1 MRNSFIRIV
10 LITSNGTYLK
20 LIIFLFKERLVIH
33 SIVEDIKRKVC
44 LGGMMCLLQKKIN
57 SPVLVEGHTRTSAK
71 NQQCNYCT
79 LQVRHEIVVIPSLLY
94 VED

>member
-1 MRNSFIRIV
+1 MPNSFIRIV

-44 LGGMMCLLQKKIN
+44 LGGMMCLLQKN
-57 SPVLVEGHTRTSAK
+57 
-71 NQQCNYCT
+71 
-79 LQVRHEIVVIPSLLY
+79 
-94 VED
+94 

>member
-10 LITSNGTYLK
+10 LITPDGTYLK

-44 LGGMMCLLQKKIN
+44 LGGMMCLLQKN
-57 SPVLVEGHTRTSAK
+57 
-71 NQQCNYCT
+71 
-79 LQVRHEIVVIPSLLY
+79 
-94 VED
+94 